1 MKVLLVTKQALR
13 IIDGWLSCDFA
24 ISSTIKRFQRLGE
37 LYLCCSPFTGKVV
50 AQPLDMTMDIPEE
63 HIALLNSESSIYNRY
78 LHRQPN
84 IERIERF
91 VKEVDLVIG
100 YVPSTVG
107 DLACKIAHHNG
118 KKYMAFVVACP
129 WDSMWN
135 HKSWK
140 AKLMAPAHY
149 LAMKKTLRHADYAW
163 YVTEQF
169 LQHRYPTNGIT
180 LGYTDSNLDEC
191 QQEVLERRLDLIDK
205 NPERVH
211 LLDVGNLDVG
221 FKCQDDII
229 KALPQIIGRHHDTHL
244 FLIGGGEGRYLRQ
257 LTESLHLNDHVHFM
271 GSQTRDTVID
281 MMDRCDIYIQPSL
294 QEGLPRSIA
303 EAMSRAMPC
312 IGSTIGGI
320 PEMLEK
326 ECLVRPRHPDEIAQA
341 ILSMSTEK
349 KRAQATRNF
358 HFAKKYMSKEIDR
371 RLDEFFNNIRKDINS
386 INQ

>member
-1 MKVLLVTKQALR
+1 
-13 IIDGWLSCDFA
+13 
-24 ISSTIKRFQRLGE
+24 
-37 LYLCCSPFTGKVV
+37 
-50 AQPLDMTMDIPEE
+50 
-63 HIALLNSESSIYNRY
+63 
-78 LHRQPN
+78 
-84 IERIERF
+84 
-91 VKEVDLVIG
+91 
-100 YVPSTVG
+100 
-107 DLACKIAHHNG
+107 
-118 KKYMAFVVACP
+118 
-129 WDSMWN
+129 
-135 HKSWK
+135 
-140 AKLMAPAHY
+140 MAPAHY

-257 LTESLHLNDHVHFM
+257 LTESLHLNDNVHFM

-326 ECLVRPRHPDEIAQA
+326 ECLVRPRHPEEIAQA